1 MLEKYRSGH
10 NEHDWKSCCRDE
22 RHAGSNPAFS
32 ATSRWIS
39 RLQSRSELS
48 GIFYRS
54 IIAPSSAKK
63 HSFASDK
70 KHSLIL
76 RSVSYL
82 RSLTTFLRFY
92 LWGKFSPFPQSSRFL
107 LRIYAGGFKR
117 AASRRLWRIKR
128 CCPGVIGGLLEQI
141 SCSPPLSALL
151 FCNRLL

>member
-32 ATSRWIS
+32 ATSE
-39 RLQSRSELS
+39 QSSLCS
-48 GIFYRS
+48 VFLCKKNIPS
-54 IIAPSSAKK
+54 LPCSSSSAKK

-70 KHSLIL
+70 KHSLIP
-76 RSVSYL
+76 RSVFYL

-92 LWGKFSPFPQSSRFL
+92 LWGKFFSFPQSHRFL